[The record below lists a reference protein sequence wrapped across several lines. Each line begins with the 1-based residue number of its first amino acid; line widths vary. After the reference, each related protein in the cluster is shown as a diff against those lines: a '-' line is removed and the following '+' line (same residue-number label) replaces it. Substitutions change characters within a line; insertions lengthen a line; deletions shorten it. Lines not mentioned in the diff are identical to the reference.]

1 MRKIISLV
9 VITAIIFATTAGAFA
24 LTDCTKSV
32 NSYVNTEINITE
44 LVISDSEDEKL
55 VVEGIDYENGDSCFY
70 LVRNGDI
77 LSQSYVHRDTDTITY
92 ENYETGFSCS
102 ETIIIQGRPSSRRV
116 LASSSDYTF
125 ARIVAMKMYKTIQGE
140 TISVGPS
147 DLKTEYKD
155 FVAREK
161 YDIKGSYKD
170 SANLVAKIALVFAV
184 PTGIAGKAALFIL
197 SNLDIA
203 PNAIN
208 FIIGS
213 EEVTA
218 TRTDVTW
225 HVEGFSDL
233 DIITGTKHAFTV
245 NGKSQVDYEGDY
257 YPITSMRDK
266 NEKLAIKLAKK
277 TLKGFDR
284 YEVHIWK

>member
-1 MRKIISLV
+1 M
-9 VITAIIFATTAGAFA
+9 
-24 LTDCTKSV
+24 
-32 NSYVNTEINITE
+32 
-44 LVISDSEDEKL
+44 
-55 VVEGIDYENGDSCFY
+55 
-70 LVRNGDI
+70 
-77 LSQSYVHRDTDTITY
+77 
-92 ENYETGFSCS
+92 
-102 ETIIIQGRPSSRRV
+102 
-116 LASSSDYTF
+116 
-125 ARIVAMKMYKTIQGE
+125 
-140 TISVGPS
+140 
-147 DLKTEYKD
+147 
-155 FVAREK
+155 
-161 YDIKGSYKD
+161 
-170 SANLVAKIALVFAV
+170 
-184 PTGIAGKAALFIL
+184 FIL